1 MDADEYD
8 PARPNDYEE
17 YVNER
22 QARAQRRELERQQ
35 REQERE
41 AQREQ
46 QRGFQQSVPMDEDD
60 YREPSRGSSHHHRY
74 SPPPQP
80 SRRDSSPPPASAASA
95 ASGKLDLN
103 VSGEEVSVSTLEP
116 CCVRAFVVFIIAPC
130 SRRPGDGEHS

>member
-80 SRRDSSPPPASAASA
+80 SRRDSSPPLPAAA

-103 VSGEEVSVSTLEP
+103 VSGEEVNVSTLKP
-116 CCVRAFVVFIIAPC
+116 CAFVRSCFHHLSVFA
-130 SRRPGDGEHS
+130 RRPGDGERS